1 MQKAL
6 ELDNNV
12 EYHETN
18 KEKNNENIADNT
30 INNTTAFKKKPDI
43 HTSRKNDVITIR
55 LKKGILWSIIVLL
68 IGMIGSIISLS
79 INAGRL
85 IQKIDENTKVNEHT
99 ITINNQILNE
109 NKLILE
115 VVKREHDLF
124 RDSINSLKEDNNTIL
139 LELSDIRK
147 QNKQIS
153 ESLEKILDKL

>member
-6 ELDNNV
+6 VIDNNV

-43 HTSRKNDVITIR
+43 NTSRKNDVITIR

-115 VVKREHDLF
+115 VVQREHDLF

>member
-43 HTSRKNDVITIR
+43 NTSRKNDVITIR